1 MLLLERQEEYD
12 DEALKTK
19 GLSVIK
25 HHLWYVNPELATLA
39 LHSDKLTSDVRAML
53 VMYTTTD

>member
-12 DEALKTK
+12 DEALKIK

-25 HHLWYVNPELATLA
+25 HHLWYESRAGYSGPA
-39 LHSDKLTSDVRAML
+39 L
-53 VMYTTTD
+53 